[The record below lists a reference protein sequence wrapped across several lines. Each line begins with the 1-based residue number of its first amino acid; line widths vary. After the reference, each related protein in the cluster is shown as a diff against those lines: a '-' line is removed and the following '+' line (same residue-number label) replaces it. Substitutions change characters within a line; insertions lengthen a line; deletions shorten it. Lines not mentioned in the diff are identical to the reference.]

1 MIKGLHIAVR
11 YMTQKRLLKRVGT
24 IGWPKMASQNQKS
37 GFAQSMK
44 KSWFSV
50 IFFKKNVQGSK

>member
-1 MIKGLHIAVR
+1 MGNSLPECIRIGIRSGYLPI
-11 YMTQKRLLKRVGT
+11 

-37 GFAQSMK
+37 GFPQSMK